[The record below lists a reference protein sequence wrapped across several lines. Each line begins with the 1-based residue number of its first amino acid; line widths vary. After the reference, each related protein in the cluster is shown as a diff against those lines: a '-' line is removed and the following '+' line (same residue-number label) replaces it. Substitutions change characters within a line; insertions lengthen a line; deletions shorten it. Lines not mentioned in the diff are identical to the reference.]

1 MSVGWSPQIA
11 VVDTSLR
18 DVVALRSL
26 LRLPNG
32 FGRADTCRLRETA
45 KVTPDSKPS
54 RYSKR
59 GDVDVALRATTP
71 VPSTENSPSPPN
83 LRCESFRARTDW

>member
-59 GDVDVALRATTP
+59 GDVVPIRTSFHVSRWPALVQAC
-71 VPSTENSPSPPN
+71 VE
-83 LRCESFRARTDW
+83 LGD